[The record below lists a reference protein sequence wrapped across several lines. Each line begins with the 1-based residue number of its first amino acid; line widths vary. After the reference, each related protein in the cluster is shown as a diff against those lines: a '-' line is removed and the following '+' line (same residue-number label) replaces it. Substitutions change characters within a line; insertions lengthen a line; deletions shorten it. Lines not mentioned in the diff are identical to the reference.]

1 MLTSKGN
8 TWSFM
13 STRCGDDGCNDIAM
27 SNDNL
32 LNPNSLPLSVV
43 LLLDRVDL
51 DPTVFHSVR
60 PRKSYSASLVAKLAK
75 SKVNFRRRRNV
86 DTNDNVGDNKN

>member
-8 TWSFM
+8 KWSFM
-13 STRCGDDGCNDIAM
+13 STRCGDDGCNDVAM
-27 SNDNL
+27 NNDNI
-32 LNPNSLPLSVV
+32 LNPDSLPLSVV

-60 PRKSYSASLVAKLAK
+60 PRKCYSASLVAKLAK
-75 SKVNFRRRRNV
+75 SKVNFRRRINV
-86 DTNDNVGDNKN
+86 NTNDNVGDNKN

>member
-1 MLTSKGN
+1 M
-8 TWSFM
+8 
-13 STRCGDDGCNDIAM
+13 
-27 SNDNL
+27 
-32 LNPNSLPLSVV
+32 NPDSLPLSVV

-60 PRKSYSASLVAKLAK
+60 PRKCYSASLVTKLAK
-75 SKVNFRRRRNV
+75 RKVNFRGTRNV